1 MARDFYAALGVGR
14 SVTTQE
20 IRARFRELARDRHPD
35 RFQGVEKLRAEREFQ
50 EVTEAFNVLAD
61 PERRRRH
68 DMELTEG
75 RQASDRSRRL
85 QLWLSRGVAALKD
98 RRLAEAVD
106 CFTRATE
113 EDPRSAEAWQHLS
126 IALSSSERGLSDAL
140 VAALRACEI
149 RRFDAALL
157 KLVGRLQAALGNV
170 AEARRYYNEALEWG
184 GEDPEIVKAL
194 EMLAKGTGS
203 ASGSQ
208 PPLPGTTR
216 GNR

>member
-1 MARDFYAALGVGR
+1 MARDFYAALGVSR

-85 QLWLSRGVAALKD
+85 QLWLSRGVAALTS
-98 RRLAEAVD
+98 AAVYSA
-106 CFTRATE
+106 FTSFA
-113 EDPRSAEAWQHLS
+113 
-126 IALSSSERGLSDAL
+126 SSGQYL
-140 VAALRACEI
+140 
-149 RRFDAALL
+149 FDEYL
-157 KLVGRLQAALGNV
+157 NV
-170 AEARRYYNEALEWG
+170 FRMRWITHVWTVVDG
-184 GEDPEIVKAL
+184 
-194 EMLAKGTGS
+194 
-203 ASGSQ
+203 
-208 PPLPGTTR
+208 
-216 GNR
+216 

>member
-1 MARDFYAALGVGR
+1 MARDFYAALGVSR

-20 IRARFRELARDRHPD
+20 IRSRFRELARDRHPD

-50 EVTEAFNVLAD
+50 EITEAFNVLVD
-61 PERRRRH
+61 SERRRRH
-68 DMELTEG
+68 DTELQEG
-75 RQASDRSRRL
+75 RQASDRSRKV

-98 RRLAEAVD
+98 RRLAEAVE

-113 EDPRSAEAWQHLS
+113 EDARSADAWQHLS
-126 IALSSSERGLSDAL
+126 VALSSSERGLSDAL

-149 RRFDAALL
+149 RRFDAGLL
-157 KLVGRLQAALGNV
+157 KLVGRLQGALGNGQ
-170 AEARRYYNEALEWG
+170 EARRYYNEALQWG

-194 EMLAKGTGS
+194 EILAKGTGS
-203 ASGSQ
+203 GSGSQ
-208 PPLPGTTR
+208 PPSPGTTR